1 METLGAP
8 CGKPA
13 PICGKVVPGTGF
25 PQARLAVLGG
35 GSWGTA
41 LAMVLAPRFE
51 RVSLWTY
58 EADLAAEMA
67 AERENKDNLPGF
79 RLPPNIDV
87 TSSLGEG
94 LRGATM
100 VLGVMPS
107 TVLRQVYIDAKSF
120 IPAHVPIVSATK
132 GIERGT
138 QKRMSEI
145 IAEVT
150 GHTRI
155 AVLSGPSFAREVA
168 RGEPTLV
175 VIAAAEAALCEEV
188 QRAFTGPTFRMY
200 TSSDP
205 IGAEVGAA
213 LKNVIAIAAGICH
226 GLGLGSNAMAAL
238 ITRGLAE
245 ITRLAVSMG
254 AKSATLAGLAGLGDL
269 ILTCTGELS
278 RNRRVGV
285 ELSKGKNLEEITG
298 SMRMIAEG
306 VENTYSAVE
315 LARRQGVSM
324 PIAETLHA
332 IFTDGKS
339 PHDALRELMERP
351 AGAET

>member
-1 METLGAP
+1 MALS
-8 CGKPA
+8 
-13 PICGKVVPGTGF
+13 
-25 PQARLAVLGG
+25 RLTVLGG

-41 LAMVLAPRFE
+41 LAMVLAPRYD
-51 RVSLWTY
+51 RVSLWNY

-67 AERENKDNLPGF
+67 AERENKVFLPGF

-87 TSSLGEG
+87 TSSLAEG
-94 LRGATM
+94 LRDCSM

-107 TVLRQVYIDAKSF
+107 TVLRQVYVDAKAY

-145 IAEVT
+145 ITEVT
-150 GHTRI
+150 GHSRI

-175 VIAAAEAALCEEV
+175 VVAALEQALCEEV
-188 QRAFTGPTFRMY
+188 QKAFTGPTFRLYM
-200 TSSDP
+200 SSDP
-205 IGAEVGAA
+205 VGAEIGAA

-254 AKSATLAGLAGLGDL
+254 GRPSTLAGLAGLGDL

-278 RNRRVGV
+278 RNRKVGV
-285 ELSKGKNLEEITG
+285 ELSKGKSLEEITG
-298 SMRMIAEG
+298 GMRMIAEG

-324 PIAETLHA
+324 PIAETLYS
-332 IFTDGKS
+332 IFTQGKS

-351 AGAET
+351 AGAEA

>member
-1 METLGAP
+1 MAQT
-8 CGKPA
+8 
-13 PICGKVVPGTGF
+13 
-25 PQARLAVLGG
+25 RLTVLGG

-41 LAMVLAPRFE
+41 LAMVLAPRYD

-67 AERENKDNLPGF
+67 AERENKVFLPGF

-87 TSSLGEG
+87 TSSLAES
-94 LRGATM
+94 LRDCGT

-107 TVLRQVYIDAKSF
+107 TVLRQVYEDAKPF
-120 IPAHVPIVSATK
+120 IPEHVPIVSATK

-145 IAEVT
+145 ITEVT
-150 GHTRI
+150 GHRRV

-175 VIAAAEAALCEEV
+175 VVAAPDRALCEEV
-188 QRAFTGPTFRMY
+188 QRHFTGPTFRLYMS
-200 TSSDP
+200 TDP
-205 IGAEVGAA
+205 IGAEIGAA

-245 ITRLAVSMG
+245 ITRLAVAKG
-254 AKSATLAGLAGLGDL
+254 AKASTLAGLAGLGDL

-285 ELSKGKNLEEITG
+285 ELSKGKILEEITG
-298 SMRMIAEG
+298 SMRMVAEG

-315 LARRQGVSM
+315 MARATGVSM
-324 PIAETLHA
+324 PIAETLYS
-332 IFTDGKS
+332 IFTEGKS

-351 AGAET
+351 AGVES

>member
-1 METLGAP
+1 MAMS
-8 CGKPA
+8 
-13 PICGKVVPGTGF
+13 
-25 PQARLAVLGG
+25 RLTVLGG

-41 LAMVLAPRFE
+41 LAMVLAPRYD
-51 RVSLWTY
+51 RVSLWNY

-67 AERENKDNLPGF
+67 AERENKVFLPGF

-87 TSSLGEG
+87 TSSLAEG
-94 LRGATM
+94 LRDCSM

-107 TVLRQVYIDAKSF
+107 TVLRQVYVDAKAY

-150 GHTRI
+150 GHSRI

-175 VIAAAEAALCEEV
+175 VVAALEQALCEEV
-188 QRAFTGPTFRMY
+188 QKAFTGPTFRLYM
-200 TSSDP
+200 SSDP
-205 IGAEVGAA
+205 VGAEIGAA
-213 LKNVIAIAAGICH
+213 LKNVIAIAAGMCH

-254 AKSATLAGLAGLGDL
+254 GRPSTLAGLAGLGDL

-278 RNRRVGV
+278 RNRTVGV
-285 ELSKGKNLEEITG
+285 ELSKGKSLEEITG
-298 SMRMIAEG
+298 GMRMIAEG

-315 LARRQGVSM
+315 LARRQGVTM
-324 PIAETLHA
+324 PIAETLYS
-332 IFTDGKS
+332 IFTQGKS

-351 AGAET
+351 AGVEA

>member
-1 METLGAP
+1 MGST
-8 CGKPA
+8 
-13 PICGKVVPGTGF
+13 
-25 PQARLAVLGG
+25 RLTVLGG

-41 LAMVLAPRFE
+41 LAMVLAPRYE

-67 AERENKDNLPGF
+67 AVRENRVFLPGF
-79 RLPPNIDV
+79 RLAPNIDV
-87 TSSLGEG
+87 SSSLGES
-94 LRGATM
+94 LRGADL

-107 TVLRQVYIDAKSF
+107 MVLRQVYTDARAH
-120 IPAHVPIVSATK
+120 IPPHIPIVSATK

-150 GHTRI
+150 GHSRI

-175 VIAAAEAALCEEV
+175 VVAAEKALCEEV
-188 QRAFTGPTFRMY
+188 QRAFTGPTFRLYMS
-200 TSSDP
+200 TDP
-205 IGAEVGAA
+205 VGAEIGAA
-213 LKNVIAIAAGICH
+213 LKNVIAIAAGMCH

-254 AKSATLAGLAGLGDL
+254 GKPATLAGLAGLGDL

-285 ELSKGKNLEEITG
+285 ELSKGKSLEEITG
-298 SMRMIAEG
+298 SMRMVAEG

-315 LARRQGVSM
+315 LARRQGVTM
-324 PIAETLHA
+324 PIAETLYA
-332 IFTDGKS
+332 IFTQGKS

-351 AGAET
+351 AGTEV